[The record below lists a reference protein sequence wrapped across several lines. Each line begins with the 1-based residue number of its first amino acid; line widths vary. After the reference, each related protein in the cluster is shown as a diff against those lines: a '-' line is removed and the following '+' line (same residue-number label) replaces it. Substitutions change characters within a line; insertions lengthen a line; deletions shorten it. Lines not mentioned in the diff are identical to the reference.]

1 MINNAQVDSIKLDLD
16 IEEFDELHQLADKGR
31 KRTCVVDKKLLR
43 ALLLDHTVLY
53 NVVKDCTGIRM
64 EEPYEVIA
72 RERIRLIRHS
82 KRRKRIPKKRGRV
95 RID

>member
-1 MINNAQVDSIKLDLD
+1 MINNAQVDSIELDLN
-16 IEEFDELHQLADKGR
+16 IEEFEILHEAANAGR
-31 KRTCVVDKKLLR
+31 KRTCVVDKELLR

-64 EEPYEVIA
+64 DEPYEEIP
-72 RERIRLIRHS
+72 RQRIRVPKKPQRI
-82 KRRKRIPKKRGRV
+82 RIPKKRGRV